1 MPAAAA
7 TMAIK
12 ARFIAVAVA
21 LFALPWL
28 GEAARAAENYS
39 DPSRPIVVRPS
50 APAFAIELTGQPAQG
65 RMWTLERYD
74 QDLFEL
80 LDSQEDPG
88 AARHIW
94 RLKARPRAF
103 DDARLMYIVL
113 TYMTLATHRPIE
125 SVTFTVIPDL
135 RERY

>member
-1 MPAAAA
+1 
-7 TMAIK
+7 MAIE
-12 ARFIAVAVA
+12 ARFIFIALA
-21 LFALPWL
+21 LFVMPWL
-28 GEAARAAENYS
+28 GEATRAAENYT

-50 APAFAIELTGQPAQG
+50 APAFAIELAGEPAQG
-65 RMWTLERYD
+65 RMWTLERFD
-74 QDLFEL
+74 KDLFEL

-88 AARHIW
+88 AAAHIW

-103 DDARLMYIVL
+103 EDARLMSIVL